1 MPLAVNLIPDDCD
14 HEPGPMQIHVNPEKP
29 EQMNGALSRWHR
41 HAGLPE
47 WPRRNK
53 FFGRIFVSI
62 SYTALTAR
70 HLVLARLWLKLDSMV
85 PRILIVDDERD
96 FIELV
101 QFRLAGLGC
110 EFIVANDGVQA
121 LSQARQFKP
130 NLILLDILL
139 PDLDGLSV
147 CEILRRQ
154 PSTKK
159 IPDHFHERAFQR
171 RDQAHRGDARRG
183 FFHQAA
189 GSARG

>member
-1 MPLAVNLIPDDCD
+1 
-14 HEPGPMQIHVNPEKP
+14 
-29 EQMNGALSRWHR
+29 
-41 HAGLPE
+41 
-47 WPRRNK
+47 
-53 FFGRIFVSI
+53 
-62 SYTALTAR
+62 
-70 HLVLARLWLKLDSMV
+70 MV

-96 FIELV
+96 FVELV
-101 QFRLAGLGC
+101 QFRLVGLGC

-159 IPDHFHERAFQR
+159 IPIIFMSALSSEVTKRTVAMHAEDFFTKPLDLARLERR
-171 RDQAHRGDARRG
+171 ITDL
-183 FFHQAA
+183 FHQESSPVNGAEVP
-189 GSARG
+189 RE